1 MLRSD
6 SGTDFRQLHI
16 DGLRHVHKITVHAEN
31 QHGDIL
37 VDVEQ
42 NHNGDVLNVYVTLGK
57 DFPLKAPH
65 ITTATGQVLRCSPPG
80 TAWNP
85 QLTVLAE
92 AVQAAFTQLGE
103 LWGRIRPPSLMSL
116 KKDLD
121 GLSDDLLRDI
131 VENPTCLETFAYQ
144 LPLCKAMREESLNVL
159 RQLETTAEGNRQL
172 IEAVSAARKEVQSG
186 ASTLQ
191 DNIKALQGQNIKALI
206 DASSKERIIQ
216 QFTRASRGIQQKCDD
231 VERQCVSLDPSAA
244 EFRKSVEQLREQFL
258 AQRIQFHDHE
268 LRRRAFA
275 ASDKQ

>member
-6 SGTDFRQLHI
+6 SGTDIRLLHI
-16 DGLRHVHKITVHAEN
+16 DGLRHVHKISVHTESA
-31 QHGDIL
+31 QGDIV

-42 NHNGDVLNVYVTLGK
+42 SINGDVLNVYVTLNK
-57 DFPLKAPH
+57 DFPIKAPL
-65 ITTATGQVLRCSPPG
+65 ITTTTGQVLRCTPAG
-80 TAWNP
+80 TEWNP

-92 AVQAAFTQLGE
+92 AVNEALTHLKE
-103 LWGRIRPPSLMSL
+103 LWGRIRPPSMMSL

-121 GLSDDLLRDI
+121 GLSDDLLLDI

-144 LPLCKAMREESLNVL
+144 LPLCKAMREESLAVL
-159 RQLETTAEGNRQL
+159 RQLETVAEGNRQL
-172 IEAVSAARKEVQSG
+172 IEAVNAARRDVHSG
-186 ASTLQ
+186 ASALQ
-191 DNIKALQGQNIKALI
+191 ENVKVLQGQQVKALI
-206 DASSKERIIQ
+206 EASSKERIIQ

-231 VERQCVSLDPSAA
+231 VERQCVSLDPSAS
-244 EFRKSVEQLREQFL
+244 EFRKSVEQLREQYL